1 MRVQGPSDISVV
13 CSVESG
19 GGVSTDNEKAT
30 GMERESMLAADKGLE
45 PYFML
50 APKAASGAKKDPN
63 LVPSITNKW
72 A

>member
-1 MRVQGPSDISVV
+1 M
-13 CSVESG
+13 ESG

-30 GMERESMLAADKGLE
+30 GLERESVLAADKGLE
-45 PYFML
+45 PYTML
-50 APKAASGAKKDPN
+50 APKAASGTKKDPN